1 MLEFRILTFLTVCG
15 TMNFTR
21 AAEQLHITQ
30 PAVSQHIQ
38 ALEET
43 YGVKLFCYEGKR
55 LRLTESGELLR
66 QTAAAMHNDELLLRQ
81 RLRAGGSPELPLHF
95 GVTMTVG
102 EFLIAGPLSA
112 YLRRH
117 PGADVRMEMANTE
130 LLLAKM
136 RRGELNFAL
145 VEGYFDRAEF
155 DSAVFRT
162 ERFIAVCSAGHRFPA
177 EPAELRDL
185 LGERVLAREPGSG
198 TRDILEKNLAAKNL
212 SLRHFAGVVQI
223 GGMQPILQMLERD
236 AGISFLYEAVARERL
251 RAGTLR
257 ELPLRDLQVK
267 HAMALIWER
276 GSVFSEAYQAL
287 CAQLMAEI
295 DL

>member
-81 RLRAGGSPELPLHF
+81 RLRAGGSPELPLRF

-177 EPAELRDL
+177 EPTELRDL

-257 ELPLRDLQVK
+257 ELPLRDFQVK
-267 HAMALIWER
+267 HDMALIWER

>member
-1 MLEFRILTFLTVCG
+1 MLEFCILTFLTVCG

-81 RLRAGGSPELPLHF
+81 RLRAGGSPELPLRF

-257 ELPLRDLQVK
+257 ELPLRDFQVK
-267 HAMALIWER
+267 HDMALIWER

>member
-177 EPAELRDL
+177 EPTELRDL

-257 ELPLRDLQVK
+257 ELPLRDFQVK
-267 HAMALIWER
+267 HDMALIWER